1 MSAAARA
8 IRSRGAVANVQL
20 CHHGELYCFGGTP
33 PIGPMARVNW
43 DGIQVVKMNED
54 MIEEVIEDF
63 ANTRFAKQ
71 TGST

>member
-1 MSAAARA
+1 
-8 IRSRGAVANVQL
+8 
-20 CHHGELYCFGGTP
+20 
-33 PIGPMARVNW
+33 MARVNW